1 MAIFVL
7 QKEDTSPT
15 LTKKRSIRDRQRQ
28 LNISPPMKHDN
39 SVASWNTLHRSAS
52 LNYKFYN
59 VKQTYNPTETSS
71 DITHL
76 DPNELRDSNGTPL
89 IDHYLHVTKGSLV
102 QKISDMGDGMWYVKP
117 INELVC
123 GLVPASY
130 LEEEKQLNCT
140 LSAKPHAAKW
150 ITSLIDLTPPTSPST
165 IVSKTFSKASY
176 SRKTSLSI
184 ESPRSKQDSFLAV
197 KLITKCEVESIE
209 LKDNRLEYTVRIQD
223 SEGNT
228 KVKHIYYSAF
238 YKLHTKLMAGLKEN
252 MSLPNIPAPS
262 SNYAQEKV
270 DESTKLDRLQMFN
283 TYLTYLIDVIY
294 DIKSPLHLQDTF
306 TNWVNDIEPSSANQH
321 IKIKILFQ
329 GDYYALKCTK
339 SEIDNLDKLHA
350 LLRSKIRALKD
361 RTSLKM
367 TAKLEGWYIVE
378 LTDEIMYRMILAK
391 LNDIRRLA
399 IDVSLVD

>member
-1 MAIFVL
+1 
-7 QKEDTSPT
+7 
-15 LTKKRSIRDRQRQ
+15 
-28 LNISPPMKHDN
+28 
-39 SVASWNTLHRSAS
+39 
-52 LNYKFYN
+52 
-59 VKQTYNPTETSS
+59 
-71 DITHL
+71 
-76 DPNELRDSNGTPL
+76 
-89 IDHYLHVTKGSLV
+89 
-102 QKISDMGDGMWYVKP
+102 
-117 INELVC
+117 
-123 GLVPASY
+123 
-130 LEEEKQLNCT
+130 
-140 LSAKPHAAKW
+140 
-150 ITSLIDLTPPTSPST
+150 
-165 IVSKTFSKASY
+165 
-176 SRKTSLSI
+176 
-184 ESPRSKQDSFLAV
+184 
-197 KLITKCEVESIE
+197 
-209 LKDNRLEYTVRIQD
+209 
-223 SEGNT
+223 
-228 KVKHIYYSAF
+228 
-238 YKLHTKLMAGLKEN
+238 MAGLKEN